1 MFATTVRDG
10 RAGCVTSRA
19 VLACLIW
26 IVLVEEAVIA
36 PPTLVPV
43 AQAGIMMD
51 ASTQTVLDSQ
61 TVTITVCV
69 MMLWTRRSASVIRPT
84 LELLVKNLV

>member
-1 MFATTVRDG
+1 M
-10 RAGCVTSRA
+10 
-19 VLACLIW
+19 
-26 IVLVEEAVIA
+26 IA

-69 MMLWTRRSASVIRPT
+69 SMLWTRRSASKCHLHTGIYT
-84 LELLVKNLV
+84 LIDYLSTTLTQSKFFLINLSKDFKHFVE

>member
-1 MFATTVRDG
+1 M
-10 RAGCVTSRA
+10 
-19 VLACLIW
+19 
-26 IVLVEEAVIA
+26 IA

-69 MMLWTRRSASVIRPT
+69 IMLWTRRSASKCYIQVFI
-84 LELLVKNLV
+84 LSLIFYHHNYFDSKQIFSHKIKDFKHFVE

>member
-1 MFATTVRDG
+1 M
-10 RAGCVTSRA
+10 
-19 VLACLIW
+19 
-26 IVLVEEAVIA
+26 IA

-61 TVTITVCV
+61 TVIITVCV
-69 MMLWTRRSASVIRPT
+69 MMLWTRRSASKCHFIQVFI
-84 LELLVKNLV
+84 LSLIIYHHNYFDSKQIFSHKIK

>member
-1 MFATTVRDG
+1 M
-10 RAGCVTSRA
+10 
-19 VLACLIW
+19 
-26 IVLVEEAVIA
+26 IA

-61 TVTITVCV
+61 TVIITVCV
-69 MMLWTRRSASVIRPT
+69 MMLWTRRSASKCHFIQVFI
-84 LELLVKNLV
+84 LSLIIYQLL

>member
-1 MFATTVRDG
+1 M
-10 RAGCVTSRA
+10 
-19 VLACLIW
+19 
-26 IVLVEEAVIA
+26 IA
-36 PPTLVPV
+36 PPILVPV

-69 MMLWTRRSASVIRPT
+69 MMLWTRRSASKCHLHTGIYT
-84 LELLVKNLV
+84 LIDYLSSQLL